1 MKILLIIFKKGFKF
15 RTFTWSRLFSQFCYG
30 IFTFSIDGCLK
41 QTINLSC
48 TSYIN
53 KTKEILEIF
62 PHMLSALTS
71 GWSHRDLGGG
81 LVISLIFGREV
92 VKIEGACFLVSR
104 VSGATHHTATDT
116 PGACCGREDREERR
130 GKRRRRQKR

>member
-1 MKILLIIFKKGFKF
+1 MEW
-15 RTFTWSRLFSQFCYG
+15 T
-30 IFTFSIDGCLK
+30 IFTVLLWYFYFFNRWVSK
-41 QTINLSC
+41 TN
-48 TSYIN
+48 N
-53 KTKEILEIF
+53 KFILYLIYQQNKRNTRNIPTYVISF
-62 PHMLSALTS
+62 DFRLITQ
-71 GWSHRDLGGG
+71 GFGGGG

-92 VKIEGACFLVSR
+92 VKIEGACLLVSR